1 MSPAELAALLDGR
14 EIRSDTTRTERR
26 AAAAAGLV
34 IIYGAS
40 DEAASDSAG
49 TIELVHLD
57 ADRRYDGPKIEAV
70 WLPDENMSWSI
81 RTNLPH
87 SQFFIFED
95 GEPFCRGIVVA
106 MSDIAASLQA
116 IHQAFPG

>member
-14 EIRSDTTRTERR
+14 EIRSETTRTERR

-49 TIELVHLD
+49 TL
-57 ADRRYDGPKIEAV
+57 AR
-70 WLPDENMSWSI
+70 
-81 RTNLPH
+81 
-87 SQFFIFED
+87 
-95 GEPFCRGIVVA
+95 
-106 MSDIAASLQA
+106 
-116 IHQAFPG
+116 